1 MSFKFTVSDIIPASP
16 RAIYDSWLD
25 SKAHGLMSGGK
36 AKVSD
41 KVGAAF
47 TAWDNYI
54 SGVNLALVPGKRIV
68 QSWRS
73 VEFTDGDTDSKLT
86 VTLKPVAGGTRLT
99 LLHSSIPDSQKDGGY
114 KAGWVESYFEP
125 MKAYFAKAA
134 KKPKAKRP
142 KAKKPKAKKPK
153 AKK

>member
-1 MSFKFTVSDIIPASP
+1 MSFKFTVSDIIPAKP
-16 RAIYDSWLD
+16 RAIYDAWLD

-36 AKVSD
+36 AKASA

-54 SGVNLALVPGKRIV
+54 SGTNLELMRGKRIV

-73 VEFTDGDTDSKLT
+73 AEFAAGDKDSKLAI
-86 VTLKPVAGGTRLT
+86 TLKPVAGGTKLT
-99 LLHSSIPDSQKDGGY
+99 LFHSGIPDSQMDGGY
-114 KAGWVESYFEP
+114 KEGWVESYFEP

-134 KKPKAKRP
+134 KKLKAKAKRGRRRP
-142 KAKKPKAKKPK
+142 SL
-153 AKK
+153 